1 MPRHH
6 GGKPVIVEGAA
17 AGELSHNR
25 NGGGD
30 MGLIRGTLHLAT
42 YGAVSPKSKKQRMAS
57 RQLAAMQGKSEA
69 EIKAAGGR
77 NFDIVNQANLRA
89 KQQRELRRA
98 AQREVGQPTPQSDAV
113 SELERLAA
121 LHQSGALDDD
131 EFRAAKQHIIGTLA
145 QKPAGVSETTDM
157 AQSLYYAV
165 TVRNSRT
172 VHLVCGDAPDAPTL
186 CGWGVAED
194 VLEGLSID
202 DVTCGVCKA
211 AWSGI

>member
-1 MPRHH
+1 
-6 GGKPVIVEGAA
+6 
-17 AGELSHNR
+17 
-25 NGGGD
+25 

-89 KQQRELRRA
+89 KQQRDLRRA
-98 AQREVGQPTPQSDAV
+98 AQRADLQRLRQETEVRQPTPQSDAV

-131 EFRAAKQHIIGTLA
+131 EFRAAKEHIIGTLA

-157 AQSLYYAV
+157 AQSLNYYP
-165 TVRNSRT
+165 VRFGNSRM

-186 CGWGVAED
+186 CGWGSAED

-211 AWSGI
+211 AWYGT

>member
-1 MPRHH
+1 
-6 GGKPVIVEGAA
+6 VIVEGVA

-98 AQREVGQPTPQSDAV
+98 AQRADLQRLRQETEVRQPTPQSDAI

-131 EFRAAKQHIIGTLA
+131 EFRAAKEHIIGTLA
-145 QKPAGVSETTDM
+145 QKPADISGTTDM
-157 AQSLYYAV
+157 AQSPNYYPV

-172 VHLVCGDAPDAPTL
+172 VHVVCGHAPDAPTL
-186 CGWGVAED
+186 CGW
-194 VLEGLSID
+194 
-202 DVTCGVCKA
+202 
-211 AWSGI
+211 AWPRMSWKP

>member
-1 MPRHH
+1 
-6 GGKPVIVEGAA
+6 
-17 AGELSHNR
+17 
-25 NGGGD
+25 

-89 KQQRELRRA
+89 RQQRELRRA
-98 AQREVGQPTPQSDAV
+98 AQRADLQRLRQETEVRQPIPQSDAV

-131 EFRAAKQHIIGTLA
+131 EFRAAKEHIIGSLA
-145 QKPAGVSETTDM
+145 QKPAGVSGTTDM
-157 AQSLYYAV
+157 AQSLKYYPV
-165 TVRNSRT
+165 TVGNSRM
-172 VHLVCGDAPDAPTL
+172 VHLVRGDAPDARPL
-186 CGWGVAED
+186 CGLGGAED
-194 VLEGLSID
+194 VLEALGPATSRAGCARQHGAGSEASCRRDRRVSRQVLL
-202 DVTCGVCKA
+202 G
-211 AWSGI
+211 

>member
-1 MPRHH
+1 
-6 GGKPVIVEGAA
+6 
-17 AGELSHNR
+17 
-25 NGGGD
+25 

-98 AQREVGQPTPQSDAV
+98 AQRADLQRLRQETEVRQPTPQSDAI

-131 EFRAAKQHIIGTLA
+131 EFRAAKEHIIGTLA
-145 QKPAGVSETTDM
+145 QKPADISGTTDM
-157 AQSLYYAV
+157 AQSPNYYPV

-172 VHLVCGDAPDAPTL
+172 VHVVCGHAPDAPTL
-186 CGWGVAED
+186 CGW
-194 VLEGLSID
+194 
-202 DVTCGVCKA
+202 
-211 AWSGI
+211 AWPRMSWKP